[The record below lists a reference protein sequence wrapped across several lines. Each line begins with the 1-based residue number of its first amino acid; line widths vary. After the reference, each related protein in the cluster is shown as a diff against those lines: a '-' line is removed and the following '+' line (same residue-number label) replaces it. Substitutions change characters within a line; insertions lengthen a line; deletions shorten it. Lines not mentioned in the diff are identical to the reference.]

1 MTFKD
6 EKKEAIDAFNA
17 AISLA
22 TANKRLSEQKVDNA
36 FDEPEY
42 AFAFDSNVLSDGANE
57 ARKRKAK
64 VEKLEQKAERLK
76 SENKIRARLGNAAI
90 ALVSGQLI
98 VCDVAIFMYGLATV
112 LNGGV
117 VPTQVVIGW
126 MTATLVEVIG
136 ILWVIA
142 RSLYPMHDD
151 GPKKNK

>member
-1 MTFKD
+1 MASQD
-6 EKKEAIDAFNA
+6 EKREAIDALNT
-17 AISLA
+17 AILLA
-22 TANKRLSEQKVDNA
+22 TANKKFSGQIVDNECDLPGHA
-36 FDEPEY
+36 FS
-42 AFAFDSNVLSDGANE
+42 FDSDAPSEVANE

-64 VEKLEQKAERLK
+64 AEKLEQKAERLK

-98 VCDVAIFMYGLATV
+98 VCDVAIIAYGVATV
-112 LNGGV
+112 LSGGT
-117 VPTQVVIGW
+117 VPAQVVIGW

-151 GPKKNK
+151 GPKKK